1 MHLPIA
7 SCRCD
12 LCGKDPRRSS
22 LSPER
27 STMEINMMPVKDAS
41 TPTSFF
47 VVKDSTW
54 NIAPNIKVKI
64 LLVEVKMVEL
74 ATLVY
79 SRHAA
84 TK

>member
-1 MHLPIA
+1 
-7 SCRCD
+7 
-12 LCGKDPRRSS
+12 
-22 LSPER
+22 
-27 STMEINMMPVKDAS
+27 MEINMIPVKDAS
-41 TPTSFF
+41 TPMSFF
-47 VVKDSTW
+47 VVNDSTW
-54 NIAPNIKVKI
+54 NVAPNIKVKI